1 MRGAGIGLLVIGIIV
16 GLVAVVNHFV
26 NHFLLPSGQHYDTY
40 IGIVGAV
47 LAVVGIIMLAM
58 GGRSSAAS

>member
-1 MRGAGIGLLVIGIIV
+1 MRGAGIGLLVVGIIV
-16 GLVAVVNHFV
+16 GLIAVVNKYAVHMI
-26 NHFLLPSGQHYDTY
+26 PTGSHYDLY

-47 LAVVGIIMLAM
+47 IAIIGLVMLAM